1 VNARGHGLWF
11 GHGLAALGLWL
22 AMAAPRADAAEPEQ
36 AEVRFFPG
44 SGGRFEVAALEGED
58 GARLARLAEEAWAVW
73 RGPLGL
79 PDRWATGITV
89 RLTPAEAWDFAEPAW
104 RVSAE
109 ATGLV
114 SVRIRGGGASGPAR
128 ERRWAAAMAEA
139 ILMRLAISQGVGG
152 AARAAPDW
160 LVAAAAE
167 AVLIEV
173 RPALGDAWRQAAA
186 RPGGAA
192 GLEAILKWRGAQT
205 SEGGEPS
212 WVGAF
217 GVWRWLGAGPGRADA
232 WPRFIAA
239 LLAGEGPGLALTRA
253 YGPGLAR
260 PEKIEL
266 ELAWRTALAAASR
279 EQATPLFG
287 AEESRRHL
295 ERLARVVL
303 TPTAGGAEAAL
314 ELGALTA
321 AEARGFPAAEREERA
336 RWLTASFARMHPFY
350 RNAAGSLGR
359 CWQAQER
366 GDDAARDGAVQEWR
380 ADFAAGIELQRG
392 SAAALDAP

>member
-1 VNARGHGLWF
+1 MSARGDSPRVGRL
-11 GHGLAALGLWL
+11 LAALGLWL
-22 AMAAPRADAAEPEQ
+22 AVAPGADAAEASK

-44 SGGRFEVAALEGED
+44 SGGRFEVAALEGEE
-58 GARLARLAEEAWAVW
+58 GARLARLAEEAWLVW

-79 PDRWATGITV
+79 PDRWPAGITV
-89 RLTPAEAWDFAEPAW
+89 RLTPTEAWDFAEPAW

-114 SVRIRGGGASGPAR
+114 SVWIRGDGEAGAGR
-128 ERRWAAAMAEA
+128 ERRWAAALAEA
-139 ILMRLAISQGVGG
+139 ALTRLAISQGVGV
-152 AARAAPDW
+152 AVRTVPDW
-160 LVAAAAE
+160 LVAGAAE
-167 AVLIEV
+167 AALIEE

-186 RPGGAA
+186 RPDGAA

-205 SEGGEPS
+205 ADGDNPN

-217 GVWRWLGAGPGRADA
+217 GVWRWLGAGPGRAEA
-232 WPRFIAA
+232 WPRFVAA
-239 LLAGEGPGLALTRA
+239 LLAGEAPGMALTRV

-260 PEKIEL
+260 PEKTEL
-266 ELAWRTALAAASR
+266 ELAWRTALAGWAR

-287 AEESRRHL
+287 AEESRHQL

-303 TPTAGGAEAAL
+303 TPTDGGVEEVV
-314 ELGALTA
+314 ELGALKA

-336 RWLTASFARMHPFY
+336 RWLTANFPRMHPFY

-359 CWQAQER
+359 CWQAQGR
-366 GDDAARDGAVQEWR
+366 GDEAAREAAVQEWR
-380 ADFAAGIELQRG
+380 ADFAAGLELERG
-392 SAAALDAP
+392 SAAALDGR